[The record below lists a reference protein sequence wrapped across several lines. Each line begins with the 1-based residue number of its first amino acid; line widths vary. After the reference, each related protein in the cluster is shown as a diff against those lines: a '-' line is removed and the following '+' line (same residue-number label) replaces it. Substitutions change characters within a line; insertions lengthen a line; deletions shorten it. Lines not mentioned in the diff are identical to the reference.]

1 MRAVVVVAA
10 IAAFAAPTA
19 ADAAVHF
26 RTPSGNIGCYADR
39 SSIRCDI
46 GRTDFAAPPQ
56 PASCEFD
63 YGNAFQMSSTSRARR
78 ICHSDTVL
86 GGRRVLRYGQTLRI
100 GSFTCASRS
109 SGLTCRNARGRG
121 WFLSRQRVRLF

>member
-1 MRAVVVVAA
+1 MRSVVVVAA
-10 IAAFAAPTA
+10 VAAFALPSA

-39 SSIRCDI
+39 SGIRCDI

-56 PASCEFD
+56 PASCDFD
-63 YGNAFQMSSTSRARR
+63 YGNAFQMSRTSRSRR

-86 GGRRVLRYGQTLRI
+86 GARRVLGYGRTLRV
-100 GSFTCASRS
+100 GAFTCSSRT
-109 SGLTCRNARGRG
+109 SGLTCRNTAGHG
-121 WFLSRQRVRLF
+121 WFLSRERARLF

>member
-1 MRAVVVVAA
+1 MRAVGVVAA
-10 IAAFAAPTA
+10 VAAFALPSA
-19 ADAAVHF
+19 AGAAVHF

-46 GRTDFAAPPQ
+46 ARTDFRPPAQ
-56 PASCEFD
+56 PPSCEFD
-63 YGNAFQMSSTSRARR
+63 YGNAFQMSTTSRSRR

-86 GGRRVLRYGQTLRI
+86 GGPRVLRYGETVRI

-109 SGLTCRNARGRG
+109 SGLTCRNARGHG

>member
-1 MRAVVVVAA
+1 MRLALLLG
-10 IAAFAAPTA
+10 IAALLVPATGG
-19 ADAAVHF
+19 AAVHF

-46 GRTDFAAPPQ
+46 GRTDFRPPAQ
-56 PASCEFD
+56 PAACEFD
-63 YGNAFQMSSTSRARR
+63 YGNAFSMGRTGRAQR

-86 GGRRVLRYGQTLRI
+86 GGPRLLRYGQTLRI
-100 GSFTCASRS
+100 GAFTCASRS